1 MDVNLALIGK
11 GLTPLIAPVS
21 RRVGRHLIGEEILER
36 RKLNETALQPVIQ
49 KAAEAVSERIKCYEP
64 AEIDQICLFLT
75 SAEAEA
81 IVRQI
86 YAAKLSGSQQQ
97 SFELIREEFLTSF
110 SLYTNIPKDELQ
122 DSAKL
127 ILDDLIEGCEEA
139 LQIAIDQGRLSAHEA
154 KSAFRHQIFLDEIA
168 AIQKNLDLLTAPQ
181 KPDIQAI
188 LKFEETYRQQVGE
201 RHKHIT
207 PPYLD
212 AARKLPINR
221 LYVCPNFVTT
231 STNKGQERETLNMP
245 DFLGGIYRAV
255 LLGNPGGGKS
265 TFTLKLCHVLATCY
279 SERLFAGREVTPI
292 LVVLRDY
299 GAEKKKHNCSIL
311 QFIEATANSDYQI
324 QPPPRAFEYLLL
336 NGRAVV
342 IFDGLDE
349 LLDTSYRQEISSDVE
364 SFCNLYPS
372 VPVLVTSREVGYE
385 QAPLDQEKFEIF
397 RLAPFNE
404 GQVQEYATKWFDV
417 NTDLTPEQRK
427 QKVAAFLEESQP
439 VPDLRSNPL
448 LLALMCNIYRGEG
461 YIPNNKPDV
470 YRKCAEMLF
479 ERWDKGRG
487 IQVPLPIKEIESQI
501 KPTMMYLAH
510 WIYSDEALQSGVTQ
524 QKLVAKAA
532 DYLCL
537 KRFEDRDEAE
547 HAAREF
553 IEFCRGRAWVFTD
566 TGTTKEGDGLYQFT
580 HRTFLEYFTA
590 YYLKRTYSTPDRLA
604 EVLLQKI
611 AKQEWDVVA
620 QLAFQLQNKD
630 IEDAGDELL
639 SILIEQADKTED
651 DEAWNLL
658 YFAARCLEFIVPSPR
673 VTRQITT
680 ACIERF
686 IYMNPAT
693 REQLFGGLGLNLNGF
708 GLPDKSTQPIT
719 TISSLLDSAAENQA
733 TITDTFQNIII
744 EKINNTN
751 EKEALLYLEFTICLK
766 ILHPHRSFTGSIFD
780 ACSYRVE
787 ELSQKHLL
795 ICIVAFCK
803 GSVSLINFLKW
814 YGFKGIFCHG
824 KTTIFPNKT
833 IVGAASKLLIHSMRM
848 ISYSS
853 KQSNQA
859 LIDDLREL
867 SKVLLC
873 SELPWLSQQQLEL
886 YDHMRFIS
894 KELEETQTEG
904 LKHVSIREVLHQDSL
919 ALFGAFALLAV
930 LLECGKGSEGIF
942 DWIEESEAPLFDFMR
957 SIFLARSHHREVDT
971 DKVQSEMDRCGFSTE
986 QQEFIWRWVRREI
999 NLVGEVAEEETVEV

>member
-1 MDVNLALIGK
+1 
-11 GLTPLIAPVS
+11 
-21 RRVGRHLIGEEILER
+21 
-36 RKLNETALQPVIQ
+36 
-49 KAAEAVSERIKCYEP
+49 
-64 AEIDQICLFLT
+64 
-75 SAEAEA
+75 
-81 IVRQI
+81 VRQI

-122 DSAKL
+122 DSARL

-154 KSAFRHQIFLDEIA
+154 KSAFRHQILLDEIA

-207 PPYLD
+207 PPYID
-212 AARKLPINR
+212 AAQKLPINR

-231 STNKGQERETLNMP
+231 STNKGQERETLKMP
-245 DFLGGIYRAV
+245 DFLSGIYRAV

-311 QFIEATANSDYQI
+311 QFIETTANSDYQI
-324 QPPPRAFEYLLL
+324 QPPSRAFEYLLL

-397 RLAPFNE
+397 RLAPFDE

-427 QKVAAFLEESQP
+427 QKVAAFLEESKP

-461 YIPNNKPDV
+461 YIPKNKPDV
-470 YRKCAEMLF
+470 YGKCAEMLF

-510 WIYSDEALQSGVTQ
+510 WIYSDEALQSGVTE

-547 HAAREF
+547 QAAREF

-590 YYLKRTYSTPDRLA
+590 CYLVRMYPTPDRLA
-604 EVLLQKI
+604 EVLLSKI
-611 AKQEWDVVA
+611 ARQEWDVVA
-620 QLAFQLQNKD
+620 QLAFQLQNKN
-630 IEDAGDELL
+630 IEGAGDELL
-639 SILIEQADKTED
+639 IALIEQADKTED
-651 DEAWNLL
+651 DEAFNLL
-658 YFAARCLEFIVPSPR
+658 YFAARCLEFMVPSPT
-673 VTRQITT
+673 VTRKITT

-686 IYMNPAT
+686 IGSELERIEKEKNSDYEFRSDEP
-693 REQLFGGLGLNLNGF
+693 
-708 GLPDKSTQPIT
+708 TQQEE
-719 TISSLLDSAAENQA
+719 TIWRLLDAATENWA
-733 TITDTFQNIII
+733 TITDSFKNLLVEQ
-744 EKINNTN
+744 INSAN
-751 EKEALLYLEFTICLK
+751 EREAFIFLDFGISLEEFYTDYTEERFIPHLFENCYDRIKKLCNKHFRICLEAFW
-766 ILHPHRSFTGSIFD
+766 R
-780 ACSYRVE
+780 E
-787 ELSQKHLL
+787 E
-795 ICIVAFCK
+795 
-803 GSVSLINFLKW
+803 VSLVDFIRW
-814 YGFKGIFCHG
+814 YGAEGIFRDG
-824 KTTIFPNKT
+824 YYNRFQEGLVLK
-833 IVGAASKLLIHSMRM
+833 GAASKSLMHSILMVP
-848 ISYSS
+848 YSS
-853 KQSNQA
+853 EPSTQS
-859 LIDDLREL
+859 LLEDLREVGGSLLSSSTPRVSRKQSTLYFYTNWSWEEDKNKL
-867 SKVLLC
+867 SK
-873 SELPWLSQQQLEL
+873 SE
-886 YDHMRFIS
+886 
-894 KELEETQTEG
+894 
-904 LKHVSIREVLHQDSL
+904 SIREQLSQDSN
-919 ALFGAFALLAV
+919 ALFGAFALFAV
-930 LLECGKGSEGIF
+930 MLEGVEEEEEYF
-942 DWIEESEAPLFDFMR
+942 DKVEKSKAPLFDFMR
-957 SIFLARSHHREVDT
+957 WIFLARPEKREIDT
-971 DKVQSEMDRCGFSTE
+971 DKVQSEMDRCGFSTQ

>member
-1 MDVNLALIGK
+1 MDVNFALIGK

-75 SAEAEA
+75 SAEAEV

-122 DSAKL
+122 DSARL

-139 LQIAIDQGRLSAHEA
+139 LQIAIDQGILSAHEA
-154 KSAFRHQIFLDEIA
+154 KSAFRHQIILDEIA

-188 LKFEETYRQQVGE
+188 LKFEEAYRQQVGE

-207 PPYLD
+207 PPYID
-212 AARKLPINR
+212 AAQKLPINR

-231 STNKGQERETLNMP
+231 STNKGEERETLKMP

-299 GAEKKKHNCSIL
+299 GAKKKELNCSIL

-324 QPPPRAFEYLLL
+324 QPPPKAFEYLLL

-385 QAPLDQEKFEIF
+385 QAPLDPDKFEIF
-397 RLAPFNE
+397 RLAPFDE

-417 NTDLTPEQRK
+417 NTDLTPEQRQ
-427 QKVAAFLEESQP
+427 QKVAAFLQESQP

-461 YIPNNKPDV
+461 YIPKNKPDV
-470 YRKCAEMLF
+470 YGKCAEMLF

-524 QKLVAKAA
+524 RKLVAKAA
-532 DYLCL
+532 DYLCP

-547 HAAREF
+547 QAAREF

-590 YYLKRTYSTPDRLA
+590 CYLVRMYHTTDRLA
-604 EVLLQKI
+604 EVLLPKV

-620 QLAFQLQNKD
+620 QLAFQLQNKN
-630 IEDAGDELL
+630 IEGAGDELL
-639 SILIEQADKTED
+639 SALIEKAAKTEGE
-651 DEAWNLL
+651 EAWNLL
-658 YFAARCLEFIVPSPR
+658 SFAVRCLEFMVPSPR
-673 VTRQITT
+673 MTRQITT
-680 ACIERF
+680 ACIERCIAF
-686 IYMNPAT
+686 GIEQIEKEKDPE
-693 REQLFGGLGLNLNGF
+693 REPPSYESMQPL
-708 GLPDKSTQPIT
+708 STIR
-719 TISSLLDSAAENQA
+719 SLLKAVAENQA
-733 TITDTFQNIII
+733 TIRDSFQNLLVERIDRAS
-744 EKINNTN
+744 
-751 EKEALLYLEFTICLK
+751 EKEAFLSLEIVLHGGEFYLPESFIHHIFDSYSDRIKELYPKHFMICLK
-766 ILHPHRSFTGSIFD
+766 ALFRGEVPLVDFIGWYGVKSIFCD
-780 ACSYRVE
+780 AQFT
-787 ELSQKHLL
+787 LFPK
-795 ICIVAFCK
+795 A
-803 GSVSLINFLKW
+803 
-814 YGFKGIFCHG
+814 GIAC
-824 KTTIFPNKT
+824 
-833 IVGAASKLLIHSMRM
+833 AANKLLRYSVQMV
-848 ISYSS
+848 SYSP
-853 KQSNQA
+853 KQSTQY
-859 LIDDLREL
+859 LIDDLREIGNILL
-867 SKVLLC
+867 S
-873 SELPWLSQQQLEL
+873 SSLPWVSKQQSDMGF
-886 YDHMRFIS
+886 YIDWI
-894 KELEETQTEG
+894 LEEVPTDR
-904 LKHVSIREVLHQDSL
+904 LKSESIREQFSQDSN
-919 ALFGAFALLAV
+919 ALFGAFTLLAV
-930 LLECGKGSEGIF
+930 VLEGAEEEEEYF
-942 DWIEESEAPLFDFMR
+942 DQVEKSKAPLFDFMR
-957 SIFLARSHHREVDT
+957 WIFLARSDERETDT